1 MPRRLF
7 ILFFII
13 ILSACGA
20 DTPAEPPTPTEP
32 PLIGA
37 VQITSPKLGSVIY
50 AETLYISGTIQGVDA
65 FTLHIETVTGE
76 TLFNGEITGVNG
88 HWNREIIHGYTGE
101 PIEAIIQAKSTDSHV
116 SLQYDELPILIS
128 SLTYRE
134 DGIFGLVLFP
144 SEQQSVGGDSIQ
156 VEGTASGIPD
166 SRLSILLRHDKG
178 LIDKQIIVLDN
189 PYRID
194 ERTWTADL
202 LTNGYLGTAFI
213 DIAYTDSETKSEL
226 ILDTISIIIGS
237 AAG

>member
-1 MPRRLF
+1 MPRRFF
-7 ILFFII
+7 ILFFIV

-20 DTPAEPPTPTEP
+20 DTPAEPPAPTEP
-32 PLIGA
+32 PLVGA
-37 VQITSPKLGSVIY
+37 VTITSPKLGSVIY
-50 AETLYISGTIQGVDA
+50 AETLFISGTIQGVDV
-65 FTLHIETVTGE
+65 FTLHIETVAGE
-76 TLFNGEITGVNG
+76 TLFNGKITGING
-88 HWNREIIHGYTGE
+88 HWNREIVHGYSGE
-101 PIEAIIQAKSTDSHV
+101 PLEAIIQAKSTDLRV

-128 SLTYRE
+128 SLAYRE
-134 DGIFGLVLFP
+134 EGIFGLLLFP
-144 SEQQSVGGDSIQ
+144 AEQQSVGGDSIQ